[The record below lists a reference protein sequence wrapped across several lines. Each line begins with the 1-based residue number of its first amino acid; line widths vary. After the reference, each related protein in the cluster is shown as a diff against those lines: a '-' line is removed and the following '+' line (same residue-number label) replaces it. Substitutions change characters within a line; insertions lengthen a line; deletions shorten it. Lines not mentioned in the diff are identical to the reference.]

1 MSDLPIYLDH
11 HSTTPCDPRVV
22 ERMLPYFTLDFGNP
36 AAVTHVHGRRAATAL
51 EEARASMAGFFSVRP
66 SEIYITSGATESNNI
81 ALEGGRIATGRHV
94 ISSAIEHKSILEPLR
109 RLERRGV
116 EITFLKP
123 DADGFHSADQVADA
137 IRPSTDLVT
146 IMAANGEIGSIQPI
160 DEIAAVCRERGVRFH
175 TDATQAAGKT
185 PLDFS
190 AIEADSFAIS
200 AHKFY
205 GPKGVGA
212 LFVRRGRRVEPI
224 TMGGGQE
231 RNVRSG
237 TVNVPGVVGMAAAL
251 ELCAALMA
259 DEIGRL
265 TTLRNRLWDRLVAE
279 ISGIEINGPREGRL
293 AGNLNA
299 SFARLESDA
308 LIMAMRR
315 FSLSSGSACSSGDR
329 DVSPTL
335 KAIGCDDARA
345 FGSIRFGLG
354 RSNTDQQIDLLVE
367 DLKRSVSR
375 LREISAA

>member
-51 EEARASMAGFFSVRP
+51 EEARASIAGFFSVRP

-81 ALEGGRIATGRHV
+81 VLEGGRIAAGRHV

-116 EITFLKP
+116 EITLLRP

-237 TVNVPGVVGMAAAL
+237 TVNVPGVIGMGAAL
-251 ELCAALMA
+251 ELCAALMT

-265 TTLRNRLWDRLVAE
+265 TALRNGLWDRLVAE

>member
-11 HSTTPCDPRVV
+11 HSTTPCDARVV

-51 EEARASMAGFFSVRP
+51 EEARASIAGFFCVRP
-66 SEIYITSGATESNNI
+66 SEIYITSSATESNNI
-81 ALEGGRIATGRHV
+81 ALEGSRIAAGRHV

-116 EITFLKP
+116 EITLLKP
-123 DADGFHSADQVADA
+123 DADGFYSADQVAGA
-137 IRPSTDLVT
+137 LRPSTELVT

-190 AIEADSFAIS
+190 SIEADSFSIS
-200 AHKFY
+200 GHKFY

-212 LFVRRGRRVEPI
+212 LFMRRGRRVEPI

-237 TVNVPGVVGMAAAL
+237 TVNVPGVIGMAAAL
-251 ELCAALMA
+251 ELCAAGMT
-259 DEIGRL
+259 DEINRL
-265 TTLRNRLWDRLVAE
+265 TMLRNNLWDRLVAE
-279 ISGIEINGPREGRL
+279 IPGVEINGPREGRL

-299 SFARLESDA
+299 SFARIESDA

-315 FSLSSGSACSSGDR
+315 FSLSSGSACSSGEH
-329 DVSPTL
+329 DVSQTL

-354 RSNTDQQIDLLVE
+354 RSNTAEQLDLLVQ